1 MSALRDRAWKRFGD
15 VPNFRT
21 GVKGRSTEAPYTGGM
36 ILTTHAIVGGALASL
51 FPAHPIVAIAAGFAS
66 HFAIDAIPHWDYPLQ
81 SISVAPG
88 HSNRLKWEKPIL
100 QDAALISFDACVGLA
115 LAIGLFSAHAP
126 ILVIVLGA
134 IAGMLP
140 DPLQFAH
147 SLRPREPLVTLQRF
161 HRWIHTK
168 RQLDWPIGV
177 TSQIV
182 FAVAAIGA
190 TGALR

>member
-1 MSALRDRAWKRFGD
+1 
-15 VPNFRT
+15 
-21 GVKGRSTEAPYTGGM
+21 M
-36 ILTTHAIVGGALASL
+36 ILTTHAIVGGALASF

-88 HSNRLKWEKPIL
+88 QSNRLKWEKPIL

-115 LAIGLFSAHAP
+115 LAIGLFSADAP

-147 SLRPREPLVTLQRF
+147 SLRPQEPLVTLQRF

-182 FAVAAIGA
+182 FAAAAIGA
-190 TGALR
+190 TSALH